1 MNEQYKKVFVIIL
14 CCVITLLSIWVILT
28 VGNSLFIENKSAEAL
43 HSLGLL
49 QGTDK
54 GYEPNKTLTR
64 AEAVTM
70 IVRLLGKEKYA
81 LSVKWEIPFTDV
93 PEWAVPY
100 IGYAYSA
107 KITYGI
113 SDTEFG
119 SNETVPYNQFLT
131 MILRMLGYVE
141 GESGY
146 TWVFPYDMAKNL
158 ELIKQ
163 TDDISPFVRSNM
175 ADICWSALFVNDK
188 DKKQLYK
195 NLIAQ
200 GVFTED
206 DFDEACKINKGKIP
220 DKTVSRAVP
229 ETTGAAT
236 GKNIP
241 ADTEGITEKNIP
253 NETTAVNENTENKET
268 EDTG

>member
-1 MNEQYKKVFVIIL
+1 MNKQYKKILIIIL
-14 CCVITLLSIWVILT
+14 CCVITLLSIWVIIA

-54 GYEPNKTLTR
+54 GYEPGKTLTR

-70 IVRLLGKEKYA
+70 IVRLMGKEKYA

-100 IGYAYSA
+100 IGYAYSD

-146 TWVFPYDMAKNL
+146 TWDSPYDMAKNL

-175 ADICWSALFVNDK
+175 ADICWSALFVKVDN
-188 DKKQLYK
+188 KQLYK

-206 DFDEACKINKGKIP
+206 DFYEASKINKGKIP
-220 DKTVSRAVP
+220 DKIVSRTVP

-236 GKNIP
+236 GKNTP
-241 ADTEGITEKNIP
+241 ANTEGITEKNIP
-253 NETTAVNENTENKET
+253 NETTETNETPR
-268 EDTG
+268 